1 MAEYTPLGLAVK
13 TKLLGPPSRT
23 QEWLCSEV
31 SSDTGLFVDSAYM
44 SNILTGKR
52 SPEKIIESICKI
64 LDIPRST
71 S

>member
-1 MAEYTPLGLAVK
+1 MAKYTPFGLSVK
-13 TKLLGPPSRT
+13 TKLLGPPART

-31 SSDTGLFVDSAYM
+31 SKDTGLFVDNAYM
-44 SNILTGKR
+44 SNILVGKR
-52 SPEKIIESICKI
+52 SPEKIISSICKI